1 MSTPS
6 LARTEVGSGPNAAMN
21 PTHARHV
28 TLALMLGLA
37 VITYIDRV
45 SLSTAAP
52 IIRTELGLSPIQLGW
67 ALSTFAWA
75 YALFEVPGGWLG
87 DRLGPRRVL
96 MRIVIWWSIF
106 TAATGQVWS
115 LASLVVCQALFGA
128 GEAGAFPNITR
139 VFTTWI
145 PSRERERA
153 QALLWL
159 ATRWGGALT
168 PLAVKFV
175 LGRVSWRVMFAVFGG
190 IGVIW
195 AAVFYRWHRD
205 DPASHP
211 AVNAAELALLPPP
224 RSTSAVKGSLP
235 WRQLLAH
242 RSVLLLCLQYG
253 CLAYG
258 WFFYV
263 TWLPTYLR
271 DARHTP
277 LEGSPLLL
285 TLLSGAPLL
294 LGGVGCLVSGWL
306 GPRLA
311 RRLGSVTIARRI
323 LAITGFAGASAAIIV
338 FTRIQDPVQAMIVL
352 GIAGFLNDFVMPTA
366 WASTMDVGGRYAG
379 TVSGAMNMCGA
390 IAGACSTLIVGYIL
404 AWAHQDWTLALYLSA
419 SIYLIGGL
427 CWFFIDPHTPF
438 EQP

>member
-1 MSTPS
+1 M
-6 LARTEVGSGPNAAMN
+6 LA
-21 PTHARHV
+21 
-28 TLALMLGLA
+28 LA

-52 IIRTELGLSPIQLGW
+52 FIRNELGLSSIQLGW

-75 YALFEVPGGWLG
+75 YALFEIPGGWLG

-115 LASLVVCQALFGA
+115 LTSLVVCQALFGA

-139 VFTTWI
+139 VFTSWI
-145 PSRERERA
+145 PKVERERA

-159 ATRWGGALT
+159 ATRWGGAFT
-168 PLAVKFV
+168 PLAVRTILV
-175 LGRVSWRVMFAVFGG
+175 YVSWHTMFAIF
-190 IGVIW
+190 GVIGLVW
-195 AAVFYRWHRD
+195 AVAFYRWHRD

-224 RSTSAVKGSLP
+224 RSTATVKGSLP
-235 WRQLLAH
+235 WAELLAH
-242 RSVLLLCLQYG
+242 RSVLLLCLQYA

-285 TLLSGAPLL
+285 TLLGGAPLL
-294 LGGVGCLVSGWL
+294 FGGVGCLVSGWL

-311 RRLGSVTIARRI
+311 AKLGSVTTARRI
-323 LAITGFAGASAAIIV
+323 LAITGFVGASMAILV
-338 FTRIQDPVQAMIVL
+338 FTRIQDPVKAMLVL
-352 GIAGFLNDFVMPTA
+352 GLAGFLNDFVMPNA
-366 WASTMDVGGRYAG
+366 WASTMDIGGRYAG
-379 TVSGAMNMCGA
+379 TVSGAMNMFGG

-404 AWAHQDWTLALYLSA
+404 AWTGQDWTLALYASA
-419 SIYLIGGL
+419 SIYLLGAI
-427 CWFFIDPHTPF
+427 CWFFLDPHTPI
-438 EQP
+438 EQPEAIQA

>member
-1 MSTPS
+1 MATPS
-6 LARTEVGSGPNAAMN
+6 LARPNPGTAPNAATD
-21 PTHARHV
+21 PTGARHV
-28 TLALMLGLA
+28 TLALMLALA

-52 IIRTELGLSPIQLGW
+52 IIRSELGLSPIQLGW

-75 YALFEVPGGWLG
+75 YALFEIPGGWLG

-115 LASLVVCQALFGA
+115 LASLVICQALFGA

-145 PSRERERA
+145 PTRERERA

-175 LGRVSWRVMFAVFGG
+175 LGHVSWRVMFAVFGG
-190 IGVIW
+190 IGVVW
-195 AAVFYRWHRD
+195 AIVFFRWHRD
-205 DPASHP
+205 DPAAHP

-224 RSTSAVKGSLP
+224 RSTGTVKGSLP
-235 WRQLLAH
+235 WRQLLSH

-311 RRLGSVTIARRI
+311 ARFGSVTMARRV
-323 LAITGFAGASAAIIV
+323 LAIIGFAGASAAIVV
-338 FTRIQDPVQAMIVL
+338 FTRIQDPVKAMVVL
-352 GIAGFLNDFVMPTA
+352 GIAGFLNDFVMPNA

-379 TVSGAMNMCGA
+379 TVSGAMNMFGA

-427 CWFFIDPHTPF
+427 CWFFIDPHTPI
-438 EQP
+438 EQQ

>member
-6 LARTEVGSGPNAAMN
+6 VARTDLSGPNAATS
-21 PTHARHV
+21 PTHGRHV
-28 TLALMLGLA
+28 TLALMLALA

-52 IIRTELGLSPIQLGW
+52 IIRDELGLSSIQLGW

-87 DRLGPRRVL
+87 DRLGPRRIL

-115 LASLVVCQALFGA
+115 LASLVICQALFGA

-145 PSRERERA
+145 PTRERERA

-175 LGRVSWRVMFAVFGG
+175 LGHVSWRLMFAVFGG

-195 AAVFYRWHRD
+195 AIVFYRWHRD
-205 DPASHP
+205 DPATHP

-224 RSTSAVKGSLP
+224 RSTSPVKGSLP
-235 WRQLLAH
+235 WRALLSH
-242 RSVLLLCLQYG
+242 RSVVLLCLQYG

-311 RRLGSVTIARRI
+311 ARLGSVTLARRV
-323 LAITGFAGASAAIIV
+323 LAITGFAGASAAIVV
-338 FTRIQDPVQAMIVL
+338 FTRIQDPVQAMVVL
-352 GIAGFLNDFVMPTA
+352 GIAGFLNDFVMPNA

-427 CWFFIDPHTPF
+427 CWFFLDPHTPL

>member
-1 MSTPS
+1 M
-6 LARTEVGSGPNAAMN
+6 AAKLPDAEAGR
-21 PTHARHV
+21 PTRARHV
-28 TLALMLGLA
+28 TLAFMLGLA

-52 IIRTELGLSPIQLGW
+52 LIRSELGLSPIQLGW

-96 MRIVIWWSIF
+96 MRIVIWWSVF
-106 TAATGQVWS
+106 TAATGQVWN
-115 LASLVVCQALFGA
+115 LASLIVCQALFGA

-139 VFTTWI
+139 VFTSWV
-145 PSRERERA
+145 PRGERERA

-159 ATRWGGALT
+159 ATRWGGAFT
-168 PLAVKFV
+168 PLAVRFV
-175 LGRVSWRVMFAVFGG
+175 LGRVTWHGMFAIFGA
-190 IGVIW
+190 IGVLW
-195 AAVFYRWHRD
+195 AVAFYRWHRD
-205 DPASHP
+205 DPARHP
-211 AVNAAELALLPPP
+211 RVNQAELALLPPP
-224 RSTSAVKGSLP
+224 RSTAAAEGALP
-235 WRQLLAH
+235 WRQLVS
-242 RSVLLLCLQYG
+242 RGSVVLLCLQYG

-285 TLLSGAPLL
+285 TVLGGAPLL
-294 LGGVGCLVSGWL
+294 LGGLGCLVSGWL

-311 RRLGSVTIARRI
+311 RRVGSVTAARRT
-323 LAITGFAGASAAIIV
+323 LAITGFVGASAAILI
-338 FTRIQDPVQAMIVL
+338 FTRIEDPVRAMLVL
-352 GIAGFLNDFVMPTA
+352 GAAGFFNDFVMPNA
-366 WASTMDVGGRYAG
+366 WASTMDIGGRYAG
-379 TVSGAMNMCGA
+379 TVSGAMNMCGG

-404 AWAHQDWTLALYLSA
+404 AWTSNDWTLALYVSA
-419 SIYLIGGL
+419 CIYLVGAV
-427 CWFFIDPHTPF
+427 CWIFLDPHTPL
-438 EQP
+438 EA